1 MNDIKNEVLRGIWED
16 RYRKNGET
24 LEENY
29 RRVAKYVAS
38 NSAEEEEFFEVISE
52 GMFLPAG
59 RTMSNSGIGE
69 SLTLNNCFKAGTKV
83 ITSEGLKNIEDV
95 KIGDMVLSADDKY
108 HRVNNTMVRDYNG
121 DIYHIKSKSLYDDI
135 YCTPNHRFLTQNGW
149 VRADRLMIGPRVN
162 SQDRLKIPR
171 ADFCKKYEIVD
182 IASGFEGGENIR
194 ICYEDESNKVALEK
208 LCNKNR
214 FNDSIKWAKV
224 NKPVNRYIE
233 LTPEVRYLIGR
244 WLGDGSI
251 TRYKGKRNHSII
263 QIVFNAEKERDSA
276 ILCKKIGDEAFG
288 IDGSWRETKQNTIV
302 VRWSNEILASWFFH
316 EFGEKCDGKYLSDK
330 YLGDLEIAK
339 GLFDADGYL
348 DTHGG
353 GRLVLKNKNL
363 INWFR
368 DTMFLNGYNTFNVK
382 KDNSFRNTYSV
393 TYSTSVGKGKFN
405 SLLAKTYWDGRH
417 NKAALSSLLSDYIP
431 IDEIII
437 EENQSCKVYN
447 LSVEEEHSY
456 TANGVFSHNCYTAP
470 QIPDDLSSIFD
481 SVKLGAITHKA
492 GGGIGYDFSK
502 IRPAGQPTSNDAI
515 ASGPV
520 SFMEVFNTQTSTIL
534 QGNRRGANM
543 GVLNVYHPDIESF
556 ITAKTQQGK
565 FEHFNLSVMVDD
577 AFMKAVESDSDVF
590 LHFPVYDDNGKI
602 ENDKNKWK
610 VYKSVRA
617 KSLWDKI
624 MKLAYDN
631 GEPGIFFYD
640 NMNKDNN
647 LFYAENIVCSNPC
660 RL

>member
-95 KIGDMVLSADDKY
+95 KIGDMVLSADNKY

-149 VRADRLMIGPRVN
+149 VRADRLMIGPRVI
-162 SQDRLKIPR
+162 DEDGLKIPNP
-171 ADFCKKYEIVD
+171 
-182 IASGFEGGENIR
+182 ASSE
-194 ICYEDESNKVALEK
+194 Y
-208 LCNKNR
+208 
-214 FNDSIKWAKV
+214 AK
-224 NKPVNRYIE
+224 
-233 LTPEVRYLIGR
+233 
-244 WLGDGSI
+244 
-251 TRYKGKRNHSII
+251 
-263 QIVFNAEKERDSA
+263 
-276 ILCKKIGDEAFG
+276 
-288 IDGSWRETKQNTIV
+288 
-302 VRWSNEILASWFFH
+302 
-316 EFGEKCDGKYLSDK
+316 
-330 YLGDLEIAK
+330 
-339 GLFDADGYL
+339 
-348 DTHGG
+348 
-353 GRLVLKNKNL
+353 
-363 INWFR
+363 
-368 DTMFLNGYNTFNVK
+368 
-382 KDNSFRNTYSV
+382 
-393 TYSTSVGKGKFN
+393 
-405 SLLAKTYWDGRH
+405 
-417 NKAALSSLLSDYIP
+417 

-456 TANGVFSHNCYTAP
+456 TANGVVCHNCYVAP

-534 QGNRRGANM
+534 QGNRRGM
-543 GVLNVYHPDIESF
+543 
-556 ITAKTQQGK
+556 
-565 FEHFNLSVMVDD
+565 
-577 AFMKAVESDSDVF
+577 
-590 LHFPVYDDNGKI
+590 
-602 ENDKNKWK
+602 
-610 VYKSVRA
+610 
-617 KSLWDKI
+617 
-624 MKLAYDN
+624 
-631 GEPGIFFYD
+631 
-640 NMNKDNN
+640 
-647 LFYAENIVCSNPC
+647 
-660 RL
+660 

>member
-1 MNDIKNEVLRGIWED
+1 M
-16 RYRKNGET
+16 
-24 LEENY
+24 
-29 RRVAKYVAS
+29 
-38 NSAEEEEFFEVISE
+38 
-52 GMFLPAG
+52 
-59 RTMSNSGIGE
+59 
-69 SLTLNNCFKAGTKV
+69 
-83 ITSEGLKNIEDV
+83 
-95 KIGDMVLSADDKY
+95 
-108 HRVNNTMVRDYNG
+108 
-121 DIYHIKSKSLYDDI
+121 
-135 YCTPNHRFLTQNGW
+135 
-149 VRADRLMIGPRVN
+149 
-162 SQDRLKIPR
+162 
-171 ADFCKKYEIVD
+171 
-182 IASGFEGGENIR
+182 
-194 ICYEDESNKVALEK
+194 
-208 LCNKNR
+208 
-214 FNDSIKWAKV
+214 
-224 NKPVNRYIE
+224 
-233 LTPEVRYLIGR
+233 
-244 WLGDGSI
+244 
-251 TRYKGKRNHSII
+251 
-263 QIVFNAEKERDSA
+263 
-276 ILCKKIGDEAFG
+276 CKKIGDKVFG

-302 VRWSNEILASWFFH
+302 VRWSNEILANWFFR

-339 GLFDADGYL
+339 GLFDADGFL

-534 QGNRRGANM
+534 QGNRRGM
-543 GVLNVYHPDIESF
+543 
-556 ITAKTQQGK
+556 
-565 FEHFNLSVMVDD
+565 
-577 AFMKAVESDSDVF
+577 
-590 LHFPVYDDNGKI
+590 
-602 ENDKNKWK
+602 
-610 VYKSVRA
+610 
-617 KSLWDKI
+617 
-624 MKLAYDN
+624 
-631 GEPGIFFYD
+631 
-640 NMNKDNN
+640 
-647 LFYAENIVCSNPC
+647 
-660 RL
+660 

>member
-149 VRADRLMIGPRVN
+149 VRADRLMIGPRVV

-182 IASGFEGGENIR
+182 IASGFEGGENTR
-194 ICYEDESNKVALEK
+194 LCYEEESNQITLEK

-214 FNDSIKWAKV
+214 FNDSINWAKV
-224 NKPVNRYIE
+224 SKPVNRYIE

-244 WLGDGSI
+244 WMGDGSI
-251 TRYKGKRNHSII
+251 TKYKGKRNHSII

-276 ILCKKIGDEAFG
+276 ILCKKIGDKAFG
-288 IDGSWRETKQNTIV
+288 IDGEWRETKQNIIA
-302 VRWSNEILASWFFH
+302 VRWSNEILASWFFR

-339 GLFDADGYL
+339 GLFDADGFL

-393 TYSTSVGKGKFN
+393 GYSTSVGKGKFN

-456 TANGVFSHNCYTAP
+456 TANGVVCHNCYVAP

-534 QGNRRGANM
+534 QGNRRGM
-543 GVLNVYHPDIESF
+543 
-556 ITAKTQQGK
+556 
-565 FEHFNLSVMVDD
+565 
-577 AFMKAVESDSDVF
+577 
-590 LHFPVYDDNGKI
+590 
-602 ENDKNKWK
+602 
-610 VYKSVRA
+610 
-617 KSLWDKI
+617 
-624 MKLAYDN
+624 
-631 GEPGIFFYD
+631 
-640 NMNKDNN
+640 
-647 LFYAENIVCSNPC
+647 
-660 RL
+660 